1 MFRLVL
7 HIRISTT
14 VYVFKSV
21 TKLFVSCAKCYA
33 QGVHAIAKH
42 FNVFCEGIKCDTT
55 PLNLLL
61 PLLISS
67 LLISCPFY
75 FAGSRL
81 SSHKKNRRLIRYS
94 KAAASSWSHHG
105 AFSLHCLL
113 RTDIFDIERE
123 TRLTRLKY
131 IAKRKWKLWNGNNY
145 ITQIVC
151 LPSFKNSKSFTW
163 KFLKNKLS
171 FNRKYKSALSVK
183 HS

>member
-1 MFRLVL
+1 MQNVMRKVCTPSQSILMF
-7 HIRISTT
+7 S
-14 VYVFKSV
+14 
-21 TKLFVSCAKCYA
+21 AKELMWYN
-33 QGVHAIAKH
+33 AIEFA
-42 FNVFCEGIKCDTT
+42 
-55 PLNLLL
+55 L

-67 LLISCPFY
+67 LLIFCPFY

-81 SSHKKNRRLIRYS
+81 SSHKKHRRLIRHS

-151 LPSFKNSKSFTW
+151 LPLFKNSKSFTW